1 MELQFY
7 QVLPIASLV
16 TDDFR
21 FVETGFIKPL
31 VILSR
36 RKQSSLKI
44 ALCEDRT
51 HDLQIMRLTRC
62 LLR

>member
-1 MELQFY
+1 MEQQFY

-16 TDDFR
+16 TDDFG
-21 FVETGFIKPL
+21 FVATGFTQSL

-44 ALCEDRT
+44 ASYEDRT
-51 HDLQIMRLTRC
+51 YNL
-62 LLR
+62 

>member
-1 MELQFY
+1 MEQQFY

-16 TDDFR
+16 TDDFV
-21 FVETGFIKPL
+21 FVVTGFTQSL

-44 ALCEDRT
+44 ASFEDRT
-51 HDLQIMRLTRC
+51 HNL
-62 LLR
+62 